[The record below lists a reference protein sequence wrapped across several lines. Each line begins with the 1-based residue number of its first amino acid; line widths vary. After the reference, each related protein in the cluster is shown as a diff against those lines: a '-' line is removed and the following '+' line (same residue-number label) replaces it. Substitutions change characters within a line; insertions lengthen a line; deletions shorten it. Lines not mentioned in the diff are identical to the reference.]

1 MKLHLKHIL
10 YASVAL
16 STGTMMF
23 APMAASAKVEVTP
36 YLEAA
41 QVLTAELKG
50 GDEVLT
56 YSSVAAGVDATFEG
70 GRTTGQVS
78 YRYER
83 RFGWGNSLDDGDI
96 HSGLARVSH
105 ELVRNTLSLEAGA
118 IATRSRSDIRGAAP
132 SLDVGNVDNVTQ
144 VYSIFAGPS
153 LQKSFGG
160 VDVTAAYRLGYT
172 MAEANDFVP
181 GAGQPRLDSFDD
193 SVAHV
198 ASASV
203 GMGPDQLPFGWKV
216 SGVYEREDAGQLD
229 QRFESKGVRGEVIVP
244 VTRSIALLGGVGY
257 EDVSASERAP
267 VLDATGNPTVDSKGR
282 FITDPNSPR
291 LASYDFDGIYWDV
304 GVAWKPSDRTNLEAH
319 VGRRYGSMS
328 YTGSFTW
335 QPSSN
340 SAFQVGVYDQVE
352 TFGQQLTDSLS
363 DLPTRFSGG
372 NRNQLASGF
381 NGCVGGGG
389 GSAGGCFNPALQSL
403 SGSVYRSRG
412 VGVLYSA
419 SRGPL
424 STGVGFG
431 YAQRTFK
438 TPTVPGATFTA
449 NGVKDESW
457 YGQGNIAY
465 QIDQKSTIDAAV
477 FASLY
482 DSGILNAPN
491 VLSTGATGSYNRRF
505 GKNLSATAAVGLY
518 SYEVDGLPGELN
530 ASALLGMRYSF

>member
-1 MKLHLKHIL
+1 MKLHLKQIL
-10 YASVAL
+10 KASVSVGL
-16 STGTMMF
+16 GTMMF
-23 APMAASAKVEVTP
+23 APMAASAKIDVTP
-36 YLEAA
+36 YIEAA
-41 QVLTAELKG
+41 QVLSADLKG

-56 YSSVAAGVDATFEG
+56 YSTVAAGVDATFEG

-83 RFGWGNSLDDGDI
+83 RFGWGDSLDNGDI

-105 ELVRNTLSLEAGA
+105 ELVRNTLTLEAGA

-153 LQKSFGG
+153 LEKNINGL
-160 VDVTAAYRLGYT
+160 DVTASYRLGYT

-181 GAGQPRLDSFDD
+181 SAGQPRLDSFDD

-203 GMGPDQLPFGWKV
+203 GMAPDKLPFGWKV

-229 QRFESKGVRGEVIVP
+229 QKFESKGVRGEVIVP
-244 VTRSIALLGGVGY
+244 ITRSVALLGGVGY
-257 EDVSASERAP
+257 ENVQASERAP
-267 VLDATGNPTVDSKGR
+267 VLDAAGNPTFDSKGR
-282 FITDPNSPR
+282 FITNSASPR
-291 LASYDFDGIYWDV
+291 LISYDFDGIYWDV
-304 GVAWKPSDRTNLEAH
+304 GVAWKPSDRTNLEVHA
-319 VGRRYGSMS
+319 GRRYGSMS
-328 YTGSFTW
+328 YTGSFSWAPT
-335 QPSSN
+335 SN
-340 SAFQVGVYDQVE
+340 SAFSVGVYDQVE
-352 TFGQQLTDSLS
+352 TFGQQLNDSLS
-363 DLPTRFSGG
+363 DLPTRFTG
-372 NRNQLASGF
+372 NSRNQLAGGF
-381 NGCVGGGG
+381 DGCVAG
-389 GSAGGCFNPALQSL
+389 GSGAAGGCFNPALQSL

-412 VGVLYSA
+412 VGVQYSA

-431 YAQRTFK
+431 YSQRTFK
-438 TPTVPGATFTA
+438 TPTVPGATFTV
-449 NGVKDESW
+449 NGAKDESW

-465 QIDQKSTIDAAV
+465 QIDPKSTIDAAV

-491 VLSTGATGSYNRRF
+491 VLSTGATSSYSRRF
-505 GKNLSATAAVGLY
+505 GRNLSATAAVGLY
-518 SYEVDGLPGELN
+518 SYEVDGAPTELN
-530 ASALLGMRYSF
+530 ASALVGVRYSF

>member
-10 YASVAL
+10 KASVYVGA
-16 STGTMMF
+16 GAMMV

-50 GDEVLT
+50 GDDVLT

-83 RFGWGNSLDDGDI
+83 RFGWGKSLDDGDI

-105 ELVRNTLSLEAGA
+105 ELVRNTLALEAGA

-153 LQKSFGG
+153 LQTNVNGL
-160 VDVTAAYRLGYT
+160 DVAASYRLGYT

-181 GAGQPRLDSFDD
+181 SAGQPRLDSFDD
-193 SVAHV
+193 SVSHV

-203 GMGPDQLPFGWKV
+203 GMSPDRLPFGWKV

-229 QRFESKGVRGEVIVP
+229 QRFEAKGVRGEVIVP
-244 VTRSIALLGGVGY
+244 VTPTVALLGGVGY
-257 EDVSASERAP
+257 EDIKASERAP
-267 VLDATGNPTVDSKGR
+267 VLDVLGNPTFDSKGR
-282 FITDPNSPR
+282 FITNPASPR
-291 LASYDFDGIYWDV
+291 LASYDFDGLYWDV
-304 GVAWKPSDRTNLEAH
+304 GVAWKPSNRTNLEAH

-335 QPSSN
+335 QPSSS

-363 DLPTRFSGG
+363 DLPTRFSGS
-372 NRNQLASGF
+372 NRNPLANNFS
-381 NGCVGGGG
+381 GCVAGGGNQT
-389 GSAGGCFNPALQSL
+389 GGCLNPALQSL

-412 VGVLYSA
+412 VGILYSA

-431 YAQRTFK
+431 YAQRTFQA
-438 TPTVPGATFTA
+438 PNVPGSTFTID
-449 NGVKDESW
+449 GVKDESW
-457 YGQGNIAY
+457 YGQGNVAY
-465 QIDQKSTIDAAV
+465 QIDAKSAIDASV

-482 DSGILNAPN
+482 DSGILNAPD
-491 VLSTGATGSYNRRF
+491 VLSTGATSSYNRRF
-505 GKNLSATAAVGLY
+505 GRNLSATAAVGLY
-518 SYEVDGLPGELN
+518 SYKVDGEEGELN
-530 ASALLGMRYSF
+530 ASALVGMRYSF